1 MNRTVLAAVL
11 ALALTPLAAE
21 ARPHGAVAVGAQP
34 SRVAGHAGGSWHRGP
49 AYGGPARASPS
60 WRGGSQWN
68 APPPRYVT
76 PARYYAPRVVVRP
89 AHLPRPVVVMPVR
102 PLWRPHL
109 FGLHVV
115 PALPL
120 GAVAF
125 TVGVTPYW
133 YAGGEYYAQVAGG
146 YQLVAPPI
154 GAWLSVL
161 PAGAQTYVTG
171 GITFATV
178 NGSYFQWYPEYGS
191 WLVVAPPAY

>member
-21 ARPHGAVAVGAQP
+21 AHPHGAVAVG
-34 SRVAGHAGGSWHRGP
+34 HGGWRGAPGRGAPMRAGP
-49 AYGGPARASPS
+49 AHRWRVGPEYSVR
-60 WRGGSQWN
+60 
-68 APPPRYVT
+68 V
-76 PARYYAPRVVVRP
+76 APRVVVRP
-89 AHLPRPVVVMPVR
+89 AYVPRPAVVMPVR

-109 FGLHVV
+109 FGVRV
-115 PALPL
+115 MPMLPF

-125 TVGVTPYW
+125 SIGATPYW

-154 GAWLSVL
+154 GAWLSTL
-161 PAGAQTYVTG
+161 PAGAQTYVAG
-171 GITFATV
+171 GITFATA